1 MNSWLRDSVI
11 MIIKKKHQN
20 LLFKLIYNTVMD
32 DTKTDNSASKPN
44 KTEGSKC
51 GWSLDKMPEFQAV
64 KKR

>member
-1 MNSWLRDSVI
+1 